1 MPASTAQDPRNPPR
15 SSSAGF
21 TLLEVLIVVAVI
33 GMLAALAVP
42 SLMSVIR
49 RSRIE
54 GAAQTLTRHILEARA
69 EAIYRGSPVIV
80 HPDLRLDDDGNERHY
95 LVAWVDVDD
104 DGKFGGN
111 IEVDGTY
118 TADNTKPDRT
128 VDYPL
133 YEWELPWTAADKTF
147 RNVYFWGAADA
158 DPTVAPAMS
167 NAIDSL
173 TEKEDSDSA
182 MVEADGYGDF
192 ERAVVFLNN
201 GSVVQAGGIRIGMGP
216 FGGGNQK
223 VNFLELRI
231 GPQATGRVEL
241 RKFIPTSPTAG
252 SYQPKGSA
260 SGQNGYAYDWE
271 WY

>member
-1 MPASTAQDPRNPPR
+1 MPASTAQAPRNPPR
-15 SSSAGF
+15 SASAGF

-33 GMLAALAVP
+33 GILAALAVP

-80 HPDLRLDDDGNERHY
+80 HPDLRLDDNGNDRHY

-118 TADNTKPDRT
+118 TANSLLPYRT

-158 DPTVAPAMS
+158 SPTAALPNDAVDALTMKDDSTAML
-167 NAIDSL
+167 AA
-173 TEKEDSDSA
+173 E
-182 MVEADGYGDF
+182 GYGDF
-192 ERAVVFLNN
+192 ERAVVFLSN
-201 GSVVQAGGIRIGMGP
+201 GSVVQAGGIRIAMGP
-216 FGGGNQK
+216 FGGGTQE

-231 GPQATGRVEL
+231 APQSTGRVEL
-241 RKFIPTSPTAG
+241 RKYIPTAG

-260 SGQNGYAYDWE
+260 DDSSQNGYAYDWE